1 MAHRTAKD
9 ARAWLEMNAIALNPE
24 AYRQFEAEIRA
35 VEGRHVAHAMEIV
48 NSELSSYTA
57 EHREVL
63 TDGCDLRDDYEQL
76 AKDAATGRLSAAEY
90 RGRLIALDNQV
101 PSFSRRVDRLA
112 RKINTVETIESDPV
126 AYTDGIFEKTP
137 ALQKPHFSF

>member
-9 ARAWLEMNAIALNPE
+9 ARAWLEMNATALNPE
-24 AYRQFEAEIRA
+24 AYRQFEAEIRD
-35 VEGRHVAHAMEIV
+35 VEGRHVAHSMEIV

-63 TDGCDLRDDYEQL
+63 TDGCGLRDDYEQL
-76 AKDAATGRLSAAEY
+76 AKDAATGRLSAADY
-90 RGRLIALDNQV
+90 RKRLNALDNEV